1 MENLNHNSIGRRFI
15 SQAGLSILELMT
27 ALALLLI
34 VSASIMGS
42 LLGMMKVQAQVS
54 NRTEMHSSVRSATE
68 LLEQEI
74 SQAGR
79 ITLPAAVYL
88 TNSTG
93 VTAGSTSM
101 TVGSATGMFAGELLT
116 VDSGTNQETVTIS
129 SISGSILTV
138 SAFQYAHA
146 LNVPV
151 QALGAFGTGVV
162 PPALTNG
169 SSGTVLKLY
178 GDINGDGN
186 MLYVEYTCDTTAG
199 KLYRN
204 SMAFDTPAANK
215 LAKNDSMVLLNNIIS
230 NPGGTA
236 CFTYQTPTN
245 NTGYVIDVAVT
256 LTIQTQNI
264 NQQTGVYDQETKA
277 LLNIAPRNIFAAY
290 YQYASLSNRVQP
302 MPASVASLLP

>member
-1 MENLNHNSIGRRFI
+1 MENVNHVPTQNRR
-15 SQAGLSILELMT
+15 SLQAGLSILELMT

-34 VSASIMGS
+34 VSGSIMGS

-88 TNSTG
+88 TNAGG
-93 VTAGSTSM
+93 VSAAGTSM
-101 TVGSATGMFAGELLT
+101 TVTSATGMFANELLT
-116 VDSGTNQETVTIS
+116 VDSGANQETVTIS
-129 SISGSILTV
+129 SISGATLTV
-138 SAFQYAHA
+138 SAFQYAHV

-169 SSGTVLKLY
+169 SSGTVLKLF

-204 SMAFDTPAANK
+204 SMAFTAGSKPAK
-215 LAKNDSMVLLNNIIS
+215 TDSMVLLNNIIA

-236 CFTYQTPTN
+236 CFTYQTPAN
-245 NTGYVIDVAVT
+245 NTSYVIDVAVT

-290 YQYASLSNRVQP
+290 YQYASLGNRVQP
-302 MPASVASLLP
+302 MPATVTSLLP